1 MLSPAEGRLDTS
13 FQAGGVC
20 ARGKP
25 EDAREVTEK
34 CEPPAPSLGESEGAA
49 APPPSPRTAFC
60 QGLSPSRA
68 ALNGDVPVPLGSP
81 IGDAPAAFS

>member
-1 MLSPAEGRLDTS
+1 M
-13 FQAGGVC
+13 C

-34 CEPPAPSLGESEGAA
+34 REPPAPSLGRARELQPHP
-49 APPPSPRTAFC
+49 APRMAFC

-68 ALNGDVPVPLGSP
+68 ALNGDVPVHLGSP
-81 IGDAPAAFS
+81 IADAPAAFS